1 MTYFLGWDLVGKEG
15 TLEIR
20 DSLANMS
27 GHAYSS
33 HWSMNKEEDFIV
45 MFEKEEQ
52 GVFVDNKPCP
62 IIYFFAK
69 FLEFKFRI

>member
-52 GVFVDNKPCP
+52 GVFVDNSAVSHN
-62 IIYFFAK
+62 IFFCQI
-69 FLEFKFRI
+69 FGI